1 MSRILLR
8 SNAFI
13 RSAKKLIK
21 KHPSV
26 AVQLQTALKLLEE
39 NAFHSALKTHKLK
52 GDLEGLW
59 SCSIGYEIRL
69 IFEFVQHQGQE
80 AILLESIGTHDEV
93 Y

>member
-1 MSRILLR
+1 VSRILLR
-8 SNAFI
+8 SNAFV

-21 KHPSV
+21 KHPYV
-26 AVQLQTALKLLEE
+26 ADQLHPALKLLEE
-39 NAFHSALKTHKLK
+39 DAFHPVLKTHKVK

-69 IFEFVQHQGQE
+69 IFEFVQYQGRE
-80 AILLESIGTHDEV
+80 AILLGTIGTHDEV